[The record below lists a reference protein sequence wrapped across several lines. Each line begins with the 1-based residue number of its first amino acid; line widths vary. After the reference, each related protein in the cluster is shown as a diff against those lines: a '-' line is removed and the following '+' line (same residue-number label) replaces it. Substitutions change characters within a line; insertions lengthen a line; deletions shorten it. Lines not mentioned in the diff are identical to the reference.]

1 MWTIQSADSSIDKK
15 LKKYRSEKDLIISYR
30 QAITDLTNCDDPTS
44 LDKRK
49 HGKLK
54 FCYSYKL
61 TKSYRLLYRVFRTE
75 KIIQL
80 IDLGDHKELFGRD

>member
-15 LKKYRSEKDLIISYR
+15 LKKYRSDQDLITSYR
-30 QAITDLTNCDDPTS
+30 QAITTLTNSDDPAS

-61 TKSYRLLYRVFRTE
+61 TQSYRLLYGVSHTE

-80 IDLGDHKELFGRD
+80 IDLGDHKELFG